1 MTGQED
7 SFSGNESG
15 GVRKSGSRSRFLKKV
30 KSKEVI
36 AGYKDPDNISN
47 FDSQAR
53 ESNDYN
59 SVRSSFVS
67 KKTLNKNR
75 VIDDEIITIE
85 ESSLKNPIDD
95 IPIPVSNKGPKTFD
109 QLLEEEL
116 AREAKA
122 NGKEEKLD
130 GSDIKKSFLKRKN
143 EKSGSKVQ
151 STAKK
156 AYKYYIDN
164 FKGATD
170 TNKMEEEDCKI
181 PLKIQKSRNSVGK
194 NLVSEG
200 SQGMNS

>member
-85 ESSLKNPIDD
+85 ES
-95 IPIPVSNKGPKTFD
+95 
-109 QLLEEEL
+109 
-116 AREAKA
+116 
-122 NGKEEKLD
+122 
-130 GSDIKKSFLKRKN
+130 
-143 EKSGSKVQ
+143 
-151 STAKK
+151 
-156 AYKYYIDN
+156 
-164 FKGATD
+164 
-170 TNKMEEEDCKI
+170 
-181 PLKIQKSRNSVGK
+181 
-194 NLVSEG
+194 
-200 SQGMNS
+200 

>member
-1 MTGQED
+1 M
-7 SFSGNESG
+7 
-15 GVRKSGSRSRFLKKV
+15 
-30 KSKEVI
+30 
-36 AGYKDPDNISN
+36 
-47 FDSQAR
+47 
-53 ESNDYN
+53 
-59 SVRSSFVS
+59 
-67 KKTLNKNR
+67 
-75 VIDDEIITIE
+75 
-85 ESSLKNPIDD
+85 
-95 IPIPVSNKGPKTFD
+95 
-109 QLLEEEL
+109 LEEEL

-170 TNKMEEEDCKI
+170 TNKMEEEDCRI

-200 SQGMNS
+200 SQGMNSQQQNTRREHNLIEDKKYNKSIENPRNIMSDDKKNRSIVKKTFGFRESESNNKPAKASAFNVDVVEKSDIKTPPPEEEKKPVVRKPFLKRGEGQQCLGNKAKSIEPVKRS